1 MNKIKFVAA
10 LILTLV
16 VVLALFSKH
25 IAKQNST
32 NLNLLKTINEQKA
45 FTQEISKNIFYIYKN
60 KDASTKQ
67 LDKTIQLFI
76 ENMNNK
82 EDTLDT
88 IDDDA
93 LKEETKQIVLLW
105 NDFYLLVQNFRD
117 KNKMSNPYGGIIL
130 EEIVKDIY
138 NKNLKLVTEFNK
150 IIAMHKRYFDTIKE
164 RNRVIQIIL
173 FVTILLLLLYLFTQ
187 LKDLILFIQKFLYTS
202 KKIIQK
208 STVKGVEPI
217 EIDPSLGD
225 ISEASGD
232 FNYLIQKINNSMDVS
247 LESVQRTSDS
257 LEQVEENI
265 EDLLE
270 LIAIMSDKNSL
281 DKELIKKEDVMIE
294 ALEELSNIL
303 QKLQTVQKN
312 LKNFKK

>member
-117 KNKMSNPYGGIIL
+117 KNKMSNPYGSIIL

-164 RNRVIQIIL
+164 RNRVIQIVL

>member
-164 RNRVIQIIL
+164 RNRVIQIVL